1 MLKDA
6 LVGSVFKVTE
16 LRTQS
21 QLVTGQTAARLALGK
36 PGNKAVQPTTG
47 ADFQPGR
54 QMQQARG
61 VDIGA
66 LRSLASSGQGRFR
79 ELGNGDADLRAL
91 LPDAPQTTTTVQ
103 DEQVARRADQW
114 VEYAPWLIPLLMVPA
129 LLLFRRG
136 VVS

>member
-36 PGNKAVQPTTG
+36 PGDKAVQPTTG

-54 QMQQARG
+54 QMQLYRG
-61 VDIGA
+61 C
-66 LRSLASSGQGRFR
+66 
-79 ELGNGDADLRAL
+79 
-91 LPDAPQTTTTVQ
+91 
-103 DEQVARRADQW
+103 
-114 VEYAPWLIPLLMVPA
+114 IPLLYEKERASDWMKDVGSLGS
-129 LLLFRRG
+129 LLVCKAVG
-136 VVS
+136 AVVESPSITF

>member
-36 PGNKAVQPTTG
+36 PGDKAVQPTTG

-54 QMQQARG
+54 QMQQAGG
-61 VDIGA
+61 VDI
-66 LRSLASSGQGRFR
+66 
-79 ELGNGDADLRAL
+79 RAL
-91 LPDAPQTTTTVQ
+91 ADQRQLDGIRLIKPLHTSELKHAEIMLDSVDMQRKMGFVCWREHPCSLLC
-103 DEQVARRADQW
+103 DPCRADD
-114 VEYAPWLIPLLMVPA
+114 
-129 LLLFRRG
+129 FCRRR
-136 VVS
+136 